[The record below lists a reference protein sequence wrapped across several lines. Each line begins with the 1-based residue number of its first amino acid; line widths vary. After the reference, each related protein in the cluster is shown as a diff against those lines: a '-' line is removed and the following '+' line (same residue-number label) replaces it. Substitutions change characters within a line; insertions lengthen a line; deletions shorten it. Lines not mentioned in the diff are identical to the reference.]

1 MYRLKYFII
10 IVLMSISGCKEMTD
24 DTVLSERAIAE
35 NLIDQFIHELIAD
48 QQIPGY
54 SIAVTSRDSLI
65 YSNSYGFSDLKL
77 KEKVT
82 DQTLFQ
88 IGSITKSFTAIALM
102 QLYDQGKFD
111 LNKPISDYLYWF
123 NLENDKEKVTGH
135 HLLTHRAGIQQDL
148 DGTYGS
154 PAMGILTG
162 QLKSYGKLGETYRYS
177 NIGYVVLHLLIE
189 NLSGLSYQEFVEKN
203 ILQPLEMDN
212 TYAEITLDSR
222 EKQAIGY
229 VYPFDDRPHNSSR
242 NLVEAELFEYRM
254 GNGSILS
261 TPSDMANYM
270 QMLLGNGTRKGKAIM
285 SKEAFNLFTGINSND
300 KDKDWYQY
308 GIVTIKYDSIFVLQ
322 HSGGMVGFSSNM
334 KVDKSNDIAV
344 YVSTNTQNGSIGLVT
359 NYIHDVFKSLKN
371 GDSIPKNGANNLV
384 LKKDTINYTGTY
396 QSLNGKQLK
405 VKESDDGLIII
416 YNDELINIEKVGRNQ
431 FLSTMS
437 DYDKY
442 YWQFEKIDQNV
453 PSSLIYGNK
462 VYYNI
467 NYKGNKK
474 FDFPKEWLGYIGTYR
489 NYSPWFPYFE
499 IIIREGNLV
508 AITGYGGETSFE
520 EIDLLPLSKSVF
532 KIGDIDSPEQLNFGK
547 NIGGHSITSSW
558 SGHNF
563 YWIDN

>member
-1 MYRLKYFII
+1 
-10 IVLMSISGCKEMTD
+10 MSISGCKEMTD
-24 DTVLSERAIAE
+24 DTILSERAIAE

-77 KEKVT
+77 KEKVSN
-82 DQTLFQ
+82 QTLFQ

-111 LNKPISDYLYWF
+111 PNRPISDYLDWF
-123 NLENDKEKVTGH
+123 NLENAEEKITGH
-135 HLLTHRAGIQQDL
+135 HLLTHRAGIQAGL
-148 DGTYGS
+148 DGIYGS
-154 PAMGILTG
+154 PAVGVITG
-162 QLKSYGKLGETYRYS
+162 QLKSYGKPGETYRYS
-177 NIGYVVLHLLIE
+177 NIGYVVLHLLVE
-189 NLSGLSYQEFVEKN
+189 NLSGLSYQEYVEKN
-203 ILQPLEMDN
+203 ILQPLEMYN
-212 TYAEITLDSR
+212 TKAEIRLDSR
-222 EKQAIGY
+222 DKQAIGY
-229 VYPFDDRPHNSSR
+229 VYPFDDRPHHSSR

-254 GNGSILS
+254 GDGSILS

-270 QMLLGNGTRKGKAIM
+270 QMLIGNGSRNGKTIM
-285 SKEAFNLFTGINSND
+285 SKEAFNLFTGINSDN
-300 KDKDWYQY
+300 KNKGWYQY
-308 GIVTIKYDSIFVLQ
+308 GIITIKYDSIFVLQ

-334 KVDKSNDIAV
+334 KVDKTNDVAV

-359 NYIHDVFKSLKN
+359 NYIHDVFKSLKS
-371 GDSIPKNGANNLV
+371 GGSFPKTRANNLV
-384 LKKDTINYTGTY
+384 IKKDTIKYTGTY

-405 VKESDDGLIII
+405 IKESDDGLIII
-416 YNDELINIEKVGRNQ
+416 NNDELINIEKVGENR
-431 FLSTMS
+431 FSSTMT

-442 YWQFEKIDQNV
+442 YWQFEEIVKTD
-453 PSSLIYGNK
+453 PSRLIYGDK

-467 NYKGNKK
+467 NYEGNKK
-474 FDFPKEWLGYIGTYR
+474 FAFPEEWLGYIGTYR

-499 IIIREGNLV
+499 IIIREGKLI
-508 AITGYGGETSFE
+508 AITGYGGETSFG